1 MPTITVLTPVHEGGH
16 VYIRELYECL
26 RGQKLPDGWRLEW
39 VVQEDGRTGRPLEA
53 VPDAPW
59 ISKGAGRWG
68 GAAQARTL
76 GLARAT
82 GTLLRCVDCD
92 DLLPDQM
99 SLARDVEILE
109 ANPALGWTVAPCL
122 DLHADGHLERG
133 PYDPSSGLLPERAL
147 LDGARRGELP
157 VMGTTLTAHA
167 DLVRLV
173 GGWPAIPAFE
183 DAALLLFCEA
193 VSRGWMQPEPGELYR
208 KHPGQH
214 TVTAAY
220 HDEEEK
226 RLRQE
231 IVLDRAETLHA
242 SGWRWHPTASPD
254 TSRSGR

>member
-1 MPTITVLTPVHEGGH
+1 MPTITVLTPVHAEGCAYLG
-16 VYIRELYECL
+16 ELYECL
-26 RGQKLPDGWRLEW
+26 RDQKLTAGWRLEW
-39 VVQEDGRTGRPLEA
+39 VVQEDGRTGKPLEA
-53 VPDAPW
+53 IPDAPW
-59 ISKGAGRWG
+59 IFRGAGRWG
-68 GAAQARTL
+68 GAAQARNL

-82 GTLLRCVDCD
+82 GSMLRCVDSD

-99 SLARDVEILE
+99 SLARGIEVLE
-109 ANPALGWTVAPCL
+109 ANPAFGWTVAPCL
-122 DLHADGHLERG
+122 DLYVDGRLEPG
-133 PYDPSSGLLPERAL
+133 PYDPVPGLLPEGAL

-157 VMGTTLTAHA
+157 VMGTTMTVRT

-193 VSRGWMQPEPGELYR
+193 VSTGWMQPEPSELYR

-220 HDEEEK
+220 LDEEES

-231 IVLDRAETLHA
+231 IVIDRAERLHA
-242 SGWRWHPTASPD
+242 SGWRWQPDSSPASCR
-254 TSRSGR
+254 SRN

>member
-1 MPTITVLTPVHEGGH
+1 MPTITVLTPVHEGGY

-26 RGQKLPDGWRLEW
+26 RGQKLPAGWRLEW

-99 SLARDVEILE
+99 SLARDIEVLE
-109 ANPALGWTVAPCL
+109 AHPAYGWTVAPCL
-122 DLHADGHLERG
+122 DLHADGHLEPG
-133 PYDPSSGLLPERAL
+133 PYDPDPGLLPERAL

-157 VMGTTLTAHA
+157 VMGTTLTART

-231 IVLDRAETLHA
+231 IVLDRAEALHA
-242 SGWRWHPTASPD
+242 SGWRWRPTAS
-254 TSRSGR
+254 TEASRSGR